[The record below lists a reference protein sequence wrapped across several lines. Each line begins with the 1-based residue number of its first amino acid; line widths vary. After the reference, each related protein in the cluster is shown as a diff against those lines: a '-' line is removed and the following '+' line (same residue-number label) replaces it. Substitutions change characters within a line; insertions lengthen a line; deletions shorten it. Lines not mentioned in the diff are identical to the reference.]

1 MLCDRCFDSCVNYF
15 PEKNHLYTKTF
26 IDVVKNS
33 IVHVY
38 QLILQNCVLKIWLV
52 IILIVFVIFSFLA
65 SNVNVLMNIGKINKK
80 RLFRH
85 IGQSNSFLLKVEN

>member
-38 QLILQNCVLKIWLV
+38 QLKLQNCVLEI
-52 IILIVFVIFSFLA
+52 
-65 SNVNVLMNIGKINKK
+65 
-80 RLFRH
+80 
-85 IGQSNSFLLKVEN
+85 